1 MSTKNHSLTSWPQR
15 LVNSERHREEI
26 EWTLNAIAGA
36 IVTGKLTPDD
46 GFAWARIAVREAS
59 MANFAAVGSSL
70 DASAA

>member
-1 MSTKNHSLTSWPQR
+1 MSTKHHSFTSWQQR
-15 LVNSERHREEI
+15 LVHSERHREEI

-46 GFAWARIAVREAS
+46 AFAWARIAAQEAW
-59 MANFAAVGSSL
+59 MANLAAVGSAL